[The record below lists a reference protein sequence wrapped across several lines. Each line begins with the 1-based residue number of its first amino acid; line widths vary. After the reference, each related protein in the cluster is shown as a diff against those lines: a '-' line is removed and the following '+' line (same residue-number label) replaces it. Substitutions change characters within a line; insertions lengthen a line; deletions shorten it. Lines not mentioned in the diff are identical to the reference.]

1 VERNSICIL
10 ADGNRKLSV
19 KLLVGLG
26 NPGKKYQQTRH
37 NLGFDIVD
45 RIAGENGVKISKKV
59 SDALVGEWSV
69 AGEKV
74 LLAKPQTYMNR
85 SGAAVKALMGKF
97 GVSVEDLVVVYDE
110 LDLPFGKIR
119 IRPKGSSAGHQG
131 MASIID
137 SLAGAPFY
145 RVRVGIGRPPQGI
158 EPADFV
164 LERFTAEEIAQ
175 LNGLVSRAAEAVLCL
190 LREGGR
196 RAMEQFNR
204 SNGKSEP
211 VVNP

>member
-1 VERNSICIL
+1 
-10 ADGNRKLSV
+10 V

-37 NLGFDIVD
+37 NLGFVIID
-45 RIAGENGVKISKKV
+45 RIAGDNGVKIKKKV
-59 SDALVGEWSV
+59 SEALVGEWSV
-69 AGEKV
+69 GGEKV
-74 LLAKPQTYMNR
+74 FLAKPQTYMNR
-85 SGAAVKALMGKF
+85 SGAAVKALMEEF
-97 GVSVEDLVVVYDE
+97 GVSAEDLVVVYDE

-119 IRPKGSSAGHQG
+119 IRPKGSSAGHRG
-131 MASIID
+131 LDSIIY
-137 SLAGAPFY
+137 SLARAPFY
-145 RVRVGIGRPPQGI
+145 RVRVGIGRPAQGI

-164 LERFTAEEIAQ
+164 LERFTAEEVAR
-175 LNGLVSRAAEAVLCL
+175 LDDVVSRAADAVLCL

-204 SNGKSEP
+204 TDGNPES